1 MFTIGGGTA
10 QVLRV
15 HFKNAGLETR
25 RPGMAISNWKS
36 PGAQPN
42 LETSAIGL

>member
-15 HFKNAGLETR
+15 LVTSKMLG
-25 RPGMAISNWKS
+25 WKPADPDGS